1 MFIDEKLSFK
11 NHVDHISNKTSK
23 SIGLLYRLNKFLPID
38 ILKTLYYSLVMPH
51 FTYGIEVW
59 FGAPETVSERITI
72 IQKKMVRA
80 LNSLPYNFHT
90 SPYFKKM
97 NLLKVKDLY
106 NLQIGL
112 NIYTAVS
119 RGELT
124 FSSEIHEYNT
134 RNRNKLGTPGVII
147 GPDLK

>member
-1 MFIDEKLSFK
+1 
-11 NHVDHISNKTSK
+11 
-23 SIGLLYRLNKFLPID
+23 
-38 ILKTLYYSLVMPH
+38 MPH

-80 LNSLPYNFHT
+80 LNSLPYNSHT
-90 SPYFKKM
+90 DPYFKEM

-124 FSSEIHEYNT
+124 FTSEIHEYNT
-134 RNRNKLGTPGVII
+134 RNRNNLRTPGVNLARSQMNWKYKGIQLWNSLPCFI
-147 GPDLK
+147 KQSMSKDQCKKKLSNYLISFY